1 MFRHGDYHYLY
12 VSFDHCCRGA
22 QSTHRV
28 MVGRST
34 SVTGPYHDRNGVAM
48 TSRGGTG
55 ILASHGSIHGPGG
68 QGVLADTHTTSSTTT
83 ATPTTAPRCWASTGS
98 ATTPRA
104 GPASSDP
111 RCRRPRTAP
120 PRVGHR
126 GPSAR
131 DRGRGTART
140 APERSHRL
148 SARPAWPGRPSRPR
162 QRFAGR
168 APCLRRPAPSVR
180 LRPGGEVTPRRRLG
194 QHRRRPTA
202 RGGEGHGAVI
212 CSLCP

>member
-1 MFRHGDYHYLY
+1 MPSRSATYRSGEPSRRLPLTDPGGRETALGPIEAPYIFRHGDYHYLY

-120 PRVGHR
+120 PRVATAGRPHETAGGGR
-126 GPSAR
+126 LGPRRSGR
-131 DRGRGTART
+131 TGCRRGRHGQGARQGHGNG
-140 APERSHRL
+140 SQD
-148 SARPAWPGRPSRPR
+148 AR
-162 QRFAGR
+162 R
-168 APCLRRPAPSVR
+168 ACVVP
-180 LRPGGEVTPRRRLG
+180 LRP
-194 QHRRRPTA
+194 
-202 RGGEGHGAVI
+202 
-212 CSLCP
+212 